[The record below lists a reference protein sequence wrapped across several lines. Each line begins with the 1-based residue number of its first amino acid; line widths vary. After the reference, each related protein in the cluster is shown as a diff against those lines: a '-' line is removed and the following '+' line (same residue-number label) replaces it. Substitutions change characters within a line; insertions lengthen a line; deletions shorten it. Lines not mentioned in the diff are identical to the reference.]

1 MSVKWI
7 KPLFIVS
14 GIYDLVLGA
23 AFLLFS
29 HAVFARAGVA
39 LPDNTAYLHFPALL
53 ILLFAVMYLRIA
65 GDPQGRRELIPYGM
79 GLKVAYIVTV
89 FWHQLHGGMPSLW
102 IPWAWADLVFLL
114 LFIAAWRS
122 LKKPAL

>member
-1 MSVKWI
+1 MSANKWI

-14 GIYDLVLGA
+14 GIYDTILGA

-29 HAVFARAGVA
+29 RAVFARTGVT
-39 LPDNTAYLHFPALL
+39 LPNNMDYLHFPALL
-53 ILLFAVMYLRIA
+53 LILFAIMYFRIA

-89 FWHQLHGGMPSLW
+89 FWHQLHGGIPALW
-102 IPWAWADLVFLL
+102 IPWAWADAVFLL

-122 LKKPAL
+122 LSRS

>member
-14 GIYDLVLGA
+14 GIYDTLLGA

-29 HAVFARAGVA
+29 PAVFARAGVT
-39 LPDNTAYLHFPALL
+39 LPDNTDYLHFPALL
-53 ILLFAVMYLRIA
+53 LILFAIMYFRIS

-79 GLKVAYIVTV
+79 GLKVAYILTI
-89 FWHQLHGGMPSLW
+89 FWHQLHGVVAALW
-102 IPWAWADLVFLL
+102 IPWAWADVVFLL

-122 LKKPAL
+122 VSRS

>member
-1 MSVKWI
+1 MSANKWI

-14 GIYDLVLGA
+14 GIYDTILGA

-29 HAVFARAGVA
+29 RAVFARAGVT
-39 LPDNTAYLHFPALL
+39 LPNNMDYLHFPALL
-53 ILLFAVMYLRIA
+53 LILFAIMYFRIA

-89 FWHQLHGGMPSLW
+89 FWHQLHGGIPALW
-102 IPWAWADLVFLL
+102 IPWAWADAVFLR

-122 LKKPAL
+122 LSRS